1 MDVTCERCGTEYE
14 FDETLLSGRG
24 TSVKCTNCG
33 HVFKVYP
40 KAQAEADRVTSSWRL
55 KLEDGSIDT
64 IDSLRELQRRIG
76 SGELTPESEIARG
89 EEGWK
94 RLGSIPELET
104 FFQAAGVQMPS
115 TDIRSPI
122 PPSPV
127 PPAPTSK
134 DSSLPPGRRPRQ
146 PTLLGVSPVARA
158 VPGGA
163 GSDGGADSE
172 AVTSEAVP
180 GSVTASGSEAVPG
193 SVTAS
198 ESTAEGY
205 ESPYVSPS
213 TPPPAEIED
222 AVFEERP
229 RVASRTSARPSTP
242 PPAYYE
248 DDDDIPDL
256 PGRGGSP
263 LRWLLLIVV
272 VGALALMA
280 TQWQRVARLMGIG
293 SDPARIA
300 AGFTEGDAGIAE
312 GHPQA
317 YASAIEAYGRSI
329 EAGGNRDPE
338 ILARLSRA
346 YALAAQ
352 AQIDTGATGESIAS
366 LSEAALTTAR
376 SALEIDPRDLDAKL
390 ATADALRLAG
400 DNAEA
405 RTVLEEARSMSFS
418 RTAEFFRV
426 DARLSA
432 AEAEGG
438 LENGLRSAKQAA
450 ELAPH
455 GVPYLLL
462 LARAQ
467 RAAGDD
473 ADAVVT
479 LESVLADHPE
489 HPVAVKLMAELETTE
504 AVTDAGVGA
513 DGGVTEPATA
523 AESASEAASA
533 AAAEPASEAAPAV
546 EPGAA
551 SAAGAATET
560 GGAAAAKPA
569 PERRVS
575 PKKRSAP
582 KKPAYDEYDQ
592 LAKAAGD
599 DAFVDGRPPVRDY
612 EWYMRQGRAELA
624 GGNYSR
630 ARAFFDSALEARP
643 GSAEAMDGLGHVST
657 RIEDFNSA
665 LRYFRVAAQ
674 RGHPDGYFNLGKT
687 YELLG
692 RNEEAVSAY
701 YTYVKRRPSGTH
713 AAAAKSAIRTL
724 EPHAKLPPEPEPESE
739 PESEPDPAPQ
749 PEPDSDPVSGAEA
762 EPSPTEEPAQASEP
776 VAP

>member
-1 MDVTCERCGTEYE
+1 VAESGT
-14 FDETLLSGRG
+14 G
-24 TSVKCTNCG
+24 
-33 HVFKVYP
+33 P
-40 KAQAEADRVTSSWRL
+40 EAAS
-55 KLEDGSIDT
+55 
-64 IDSLRELQRRIG
+64 
-76 SGELTPESEIARG
+76 
-89 EEGWK
+89 
-94 RLGSIPELET
+94 
-104 FFQAAGVQMPS
+104 
-115 TDIRSPI
+115 
-122 PPSPV
+122 
-127 PPAPTSK
+127 
-134 DSSLPPGRRPRQ
+134 
-146 PTLLGVSPVARA
+146 
-158 VPGGA
+158 
-163 GSDGGADSE
+163 
-172 AVTSEAVP
+172 VP
-180 GSVTASGSEAVPG
+180 GSVT
-193 SVTAS
+193 
-198 ESTAEGY
+198 ESTPGGY

-229 RVASRTSARPSTP
+229 RVASRSSGRTSTP
-242 PPAYYE
+242 PPGYYE

-256 PGRGGSP
+256 PGRGASP

-272 VGALALMA
+272 VGGLALMG
-280 TQWQRVARLMGIG
+280 TQWERVARLLGIG

-300 AGFTEGDAGIAE
+300 AGVAEGDAGISE

-329 EAGGNRDPE
+329 EAGGDRDPE
-338 ILARLSRA
+338 ILARLSHA

-352 AQIDTGATGESIAS
+352 AQIDAGATGESIGS
-366 LSEAALTTAR
+366 LSTAALTTAQ
-376 SALEIDPRDLDAKL
+376 SAVEIEPRDLEAKL
-390 ATADALRLAG
+390 AAADALRLVG

-418 RTAEFFRV
+418 RTAEFFRI

-473 ADAVVT
+473 ADALVT
-479 LESVLADHPE
+479 LQSILADHPE
-489 HPVAVKLMAELETTE
+489 HPVAVKLLAEVERTE
-504 AVTDAGVGA
+504 ALADAGVGA
-513 DGGVTEPATA
+513 DGGVMPDAGVTGDVAAAEAGAEPAAGAGTVAATEPA
-523 AESASEAASA
+523 SGSDKA
-533 AAAEPASEAAPAV
+533 AA
-546 EPGAA
+546 
-551 SAAGAATET
+551 TDT
-560 GGAAAAKPA
+560 GAAAVAKP
-569 PERRVS
+569 PQERRVS
-575 PKKRSAP
+575 SKKRSTP

-643 GSAEAMDGLGHVST
+643 GSADAMDGLGHVST

-713 AAAAKSAIRTL
+713 AAAAKSAIKTL
-724 EPHAKLPPEPEPESE
+724 EPHAKLPPEPEPE
-739 PESEPDPAPQ
+739 PDPAPQ
-749 PEPDSDPVSGAEA
+749 PDPESGAEA
-762 EPSPTEEPAQASEP
+762 EPSPAEEPAQES
-776 VAP
+776 APAAP